1 MSMTLYL
8 IRHGET
14 DWNRQHRFQGS
25 NDIPLNENGLAV
37 ARETAAGMA
46 RVGLTFDRIYSSPLS
61 RAYETARILCPQQ
74 EIQVD
79 QRLRE
84 VSFGDLEGEVYQDV
98 KSLPMPAPGGED
110 IPELQSRVLSC
121 LEEIMTDPE
130 NQGKRI
136 LVSAHGG
143 VIRSVMMHLIDLPR
157 EEFWRG
163 GVSKNCGMTIL
174 DVEGET
180 LTIRE
185 ENKVFYNTPS

>member
-14 DWNRQHRFQGS
+14 DWNRQHRFQGA

-46 RVGLTFDRIYSSPLS
+46 EAGLTFDRIYSSPLS
-61 RAYETARILCPQQ
+61 RAYETARILCPEQ

-84 VSFGDLEGEVYQDV
+84 VSFGELEGEVYADV

-110 IPELQSRVLSC
+110 IPQLQSRVLAC
-121 LEEIMTDPE
+121 LEEIVGDPE

-136 LVSAHGG
+136 LIAAHGG
-143 VIRSVMMHLIDLPR
+143 VIRSVMMHLKKRPR

-163 GVSKNCGMTIL
+163 GISKNCGVTIL
-174 DVEGET
+174 DEENGK
-180 LTIRE
+180 LSIRE
-185 ENKVFYNTPS
+185 ENKVYY